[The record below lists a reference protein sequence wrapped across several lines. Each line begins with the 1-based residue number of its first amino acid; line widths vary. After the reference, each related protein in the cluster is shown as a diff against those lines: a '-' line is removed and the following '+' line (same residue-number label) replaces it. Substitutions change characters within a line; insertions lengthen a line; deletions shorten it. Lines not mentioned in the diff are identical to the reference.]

1 MREKDLVLEVTGLM
15 FKGYPC
21 TKDCSG
27 HKAGWR
33 YAMNK
38 GMDMNNPQDVQT
50 VTSWIRN
57 STQQFLGRR
66 QVVPRGKIK

>member
-33 YAMNK
+33 YAYNK

-50 VTSWIRN
+50 VTSGLGTVHN
-57 STQQFLGRR
+57 SFWEGAKSYLEGR
-66 QVVPRGKIK
+66 